1 MPSRI
6 KNHAAHSHQ
15 TSQSGNGLVPPLTIF
30 CLALASTAQA
40 TSLLDAVN
48 AARDFDVGIAAA
60 RNAVSWPREAVSGR
74 CRPSPARQIDGNYAK
89 QDRPDATYASTV
101 RRHGYSASITQPFFD
116 LSRIADFKRGNALAA
131 QAEAEF
137 SKAQQELITQ
147 VSNAYFDAHRLE
159 TIRRADR
166 VIMLDRRKTIEVSPD
181 QVWTAT

>member
-1 MPSRI
+1 M
-6 KNHAAHSHQ
+6 
-15 TSQSGNGLVPPLTIF
+15 QSTQPGILT
-30 CLALASTAQA
+30 LALQRPGTQLAGREKRWQGVAG
-40 TSLLDAVN
+40 LL
-48 AARDFDVGIAAA
+48 ARG
-60 RNAVSWPREAVSGR
+60 
-74 CRPSPARQIDGNYAK
+74 QIDGNYAK
-89 QDRPDATYASTV
+89 QDPPDATYASTV
-101 RRHGYSASITQPFFD
+101 RRHGYSANITQPILD

>member
-1 MPSRI
+1 M
-6 KNHAAHSHQ
+6 
-15 TSQSGNGLVPPLTIF
+15 QSTQPGILT
-30 CLALASTAQA
+30 LALQRPGTQLAGREKRCQGVAG
-40 TSLLDAVN
+40 LL
-48 AARDFDVGIAAA
+48 
-60 RNAVSWPREAVSGR
+60 PRG
-74 CRPSPARQIDGNYAK
+74 QIDGNYAK